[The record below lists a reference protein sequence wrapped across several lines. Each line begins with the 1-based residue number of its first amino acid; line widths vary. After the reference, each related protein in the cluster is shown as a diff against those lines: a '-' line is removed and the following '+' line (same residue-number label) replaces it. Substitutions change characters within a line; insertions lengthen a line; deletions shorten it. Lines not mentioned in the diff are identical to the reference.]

1 MNTSRCF
8 WRSAL
13 SNYKIILNRQQCF
26 ACGMAPRLCP
36 EVFTRGGD
44 NGKTRVTQKYS
55 IQTSL
60 DTSIGIIPEIYYDCA
75 KQAVEACPYGA
86 ITIEIL
92 E

>member
-1 MNTSRCF
+1 
-8 WRSAL
+8 
-13 SNYKIILNRQQCF
+13 
-26 ACGMAPRLCP
+26 MASRLCP

>member
-1 MNTSRCF
+1 M
-8 WRSAL
+8 